1 MFLTPPLPA
10 CLPPFVIR
18 LINSSVKFIDLLNKR
33 IFGHVVDTLG
43 LAQLFIVVV
52 AKATVNHFEQN
63 LLKITD
69 ELQALVRD
77 TDLFEVLKGALS
89 CQTTENLVFLF
100 D

>member
-1 MFLTPPLPA
+1 M
-10 CLPPFVIR
+10 IR
-18 LINSSVKFIDLLNKR
+18 LINSYVKFIDLLNKR

-63 LLKITD
+63 ILKITD

-77 TDLFEVLKGALS
+77 TDLFEVHKGALS